1 MKKKLI
7 STNTESPRI
16 APVQDNNNP
25 LSSIYIYGIVAGLA
39 LVYFLTKNKK

>member
-7 STNTESPRI
+7 STNTEGPRI
-16 APVQDNNNP
+16 APVQNSNKPN
-25 LSSIYIYGIVAGLA
+25 SIYIYGIVAGLA